1 MAVSRGPRGEVAIG
15 GGRIGRVRHRME
27 GIIAS
32 CGFASGDRVVVG
44 QWARSPIGP
53 MADVM
58 WAAPDGTRTL
68 FAPTDGV
75 ASFVTAVYDFD
86 EVVVGPLATSGDGR
100 SIRVAIGGDGPGAR
114 RTVRM
119 GASPGWHLPLRRR
132 PPWFTRWVEA
142 PVARAVMGVQP
153 YGVSPHGVREW
164 YQATTWRPVTSARAT
179 LGDDDLGAPA
189 PIDPPCRFGFSEP
202 PPRPSIVEV
211 RPLLE
216 DPTGALDDLVDG
228 HGRSGSTRDPAAG
241 PWSAIR

>member
-1 MAVSRGPRGEVAIG
+1 MAVSKVPTGEVAIG
-15 GGRIGRVRHRME
+15 GGRIGGVRHRME

-68 FAPTDGV
+68 FAPDEPV

-100 SIRVAIGGDGPGAR
+100 RLRVTIGGDGPGTR

-119 GASPGWHLPLRRR
+119 GAAPGWHLPLRRR
-132 PPWFTRWVEA
+132 PAWFTRGVEA
-142 PVARAVMGVQP
+142 PVARTVMGVRP
-153 YGVSPHGVREW
+153 YGVSPQGVREW
-164 YQATTWRPVTSARAT
+164 YQATTWRPVTTARAT
-179 LGDDDLGAPA
+179 VGDEDLGPPA

-216 DPTGALDDLVDG
+216 DPSGALDDLVEAV
-228 HGRSGSTRDPAAG
+228 GRHRRAGSPAPG
-241 PWSAIR
+241 GGSAIR